1 MINYKTMSK
10 QEFINFLWKLHNICR
25 NGRGTKIT
33 NLPAMY
39 ETNNIITLKL
49 LEIHNLENIYNIP
62 ETCRFSYIYNE
73 FCSQESYQKEKKT
86 ISELTDTNE
95 IQQRETFKNYYK
107 IYNHYCN
114 PDNEEN
120 VLIQLMENPIMVKI
134 FKSSSSTPSSYY
146 IKNKPQVGHNLIEL
160 FTTVYEQFKN
170 TTNLTIEMNMFSDAY
185 EEWKTSSDGN
195 SNKLSDQHFT
205 PFPVQEYIINNLEP
219 NETDIFYEPCGGG
232 GGFAI
237 KFKQYLRKNNM
248 DTTIF
253 DNTCAINEI
262 NPEIHRLLFANML
275 INKIPLNDL
284 SGNEKIRDND
294 SLDPDFCYQIKGT
307 KTKIATNPPFS
318 LRDSLDYSEYYFPL
332 KGTKNKCIKN
342 GTAMFIIHCIQSL
355 TENGKCGIVISRDI
369 LVNGD
374 DKKNS
379 WEKKFRKYIFEKVNI
394 YKIVLLP
401 TGIFPFTNFATAIL
415 FFNRGCGTSNTSII
429 NGEFTDIGSKTGLQE
444 GEEIYNLP
452 IKELQEKEY
461 NLSSFLKEEILV
473 EKNNEEMIIL
483 GDIIEYVKYESKK
496 DEYKIENGKYPF
508 YNSTIL
514 EHLYCN
520 EYTNDEKCLIIN
532 KVNGSGKYKIF
543 YNASKFSATSG
554 VIIFKSKQ
562 NYLLKYIYYY
572 LVFDKVNV
580 ESKYAGGDKKSLSK
594 SNFETILIPNIPLTH
609 QQEIVEFLDLQFNKY
624 DISKLNKQIPLFKY
638 LLKKEYQMAT
648 ELLHLVFRQMAT
660 EEEIENIN
668 KDIKAIF
675 NLRVY
680 NLECEY
686 KNLGDIIKFNIGG
699 TPSRTENKYFNGDN
713 LWASISDLH
722 NNIIYDTKEKITKEG
737 IENSSVK
744 IIEKGSVLMS
754 FMLTIGKMG
763 IAGSNMYCNQ
773 AIMFFKHENE
783 ITNKYLY
790 YWLLFNNNEISKLT
804 KGNIGI
810 GGLNKTTLS
819 KILIK
824 IPCMEIQNNIICNIE
839 NMKEK
844 TKTYLEYS
852 EYLGNQLL
860 LFT

>member
-1 MINYKTMSK
+1 MNINNYETMSK

-49 LEIHNLENIYNIP
+49 LEIHNLENDYNIP
-62 ETCRFSYIYNE
+62 ENCRFGYIYNE
-73 FCSQESYQKEKKT
+73 FCSPESNQNEKKI
-86 ISELTDTNE
+86 ISELTDTNL

-114 PDNEEN
+114 PDNEDN
-120 VLIQLMENPIMVKI
+120 VLIQLMGNPIMVKI

-160 FTTVYEQFKN
+160 FTTVQEQFKN

-205 PFPVQEYIINNLEP
+205 PSPVQEYIINNLEP
-219 NETDIFYEPCGGG
+219 KETDIFYEPCGGG

-237 KFKQYLRKNNM
+237 KFKQYLRKNNI
-248 DTTIF
+248 DTNNF

-284 SGNEKIRDND
+284 QGNEKIRDND

-318 LRDSLDYSEYYFPL
+318 LRDSLDYSEYYYPL

-379 WEKKFRKYIFEKVNI
+379 WEKIFRKYIFETVNI

-401 TGIFPFTNFATAIL
+401 TGIFPFTNFATAII
-415 FFNRGCGTSNTSII
+415 FFNRGCSTSNTSII
-429 NGEFTDIGSKTGLQE
+429 KGEFTDMGSKTGLQE

-461 NLSSFLKEEILV
+461 NLSSFLKDEVVVKE
-473 EKNNEEMIIL
+473 NNEEMIRL
-483 GDIIEYVKYESKK
+483 GDVCELYPTTKYCTSYGKK
-496 DEYKIENGKYPF
+496 EGKYRFYTSSQKDILYSDEYLIDKPSLIFGNGGQANIHYD
-508 YNSTIL
+508 TIFL
-514 EHLYCN
+514 P
-520 EYTNDEKCLIIN
+520 
-532 KVNGSGKYKIF
+532 
-543 YNASKFSATSG
+543 SKHVSAC
-554 VIIFKSKQ
+554 
-562 NYLLKYIYYY
+562 YLKEIML
-572 LVFDKVNV
+572 
-580 ESKYAGGDKKSLSK
+580 SKYDIKYLYHYFRLNINLVNEQFSGGGLKWLNREKIN
-594 SNFETILIPNIPLTH
+594 NFEIPNISLEH
-609 QQEIVEFLDLQFNKY
+609 QLEIVEFLDLQFNKY
-624 DISKLNKQIPLFKY
+624 DISKLNKQIPLFQY

-648 ELLHLVFRQMAT
+648 ELMHLVFRQMAT

-675 NLRVY
+675 NLQVY
-680 NLECEY
+680 NLECES
-686 KNLGDIIKFNIGG
+686 KRLGDIC
-699 TPSRTENKYFNGDN
+699 
-713 LWASISDLH
+713 DLKQGEF
-722 NNIIYDTKEKITKEG
+722 ITKEKKGTLYPVFGGGINPSHYCDDYNRDNKIIITRVGTGLGNDIKNTCIKYLNYKFFLTDKAFS
-737 IENSSVK
+737 IEN
-744 IIEKGSVLMS
+744 II
-754 FMLTIGKMG
+754 
-763 IAGSNMYCNQ
+763 N
-773 AIMFFKHENE
+773 
-783 ITNKYLY
+783 TNDKYLY
-790 YWLLFNNNEISKLT
+790 YYLSFNQNKWKKLAG
-804 KGNIGI
+804 GNAQPVIT
-810 GGLNKTTLS
+810 KTTLLN
-819 KILIK
+819 ILVKTPSI
-824 IPCMEIQNNIICNIE
+824 EIQNNIISNIE
-839 NMKEK
+839 NMREK
-844 TKTYLEYS
+844 TRTYLEYS
-852 EYLGNQLL
+852 VYLGNKLNE
-860 LFT
+860 FI